1 VVLPES
7 LTACR
12 GAWALGYLPFAA
24 PSFDLVYFGFLG
36 VLAFLSIGCSSAMP
50 WVRSIL
56 PRPGHDGTAPPTA
69 GGCRARWPVG
79 RASSK
84 GRAPAMDSPG
94 QEIPVG
100 RVARANGAGEPGARI
115 G

>member
-24 PSFDLVYFGFLG
+24 PSFDLVCFGFLG

-69 GGCRARWPVG
+69 GGCRAQVATGTSLRQRSGSRHGLAWPG
-79 RASSK
+79 NTRRA
-84 GRAPAMDSPG
+84 
-94 QEIPVG
+94 
-100 RVARANGAGEPGARI
+100 VARANGAGEPGARI

>member
-1 VVLPES
+1 REGHRQAAVRIRPQGVRDRARADPVVLPES

-24 PSFDLVYFGFLG
+24 PSFDLVCFGFLG

-69 GGCRARWPVG
+69 GGCRA
-79 RASSK
+79 
-84 GRAPAMDSPG
+84 
-94 QEIPVG
+94 Q
-100 RVARANGAGEPGARI
+100 VATGTSLRQRSG
-115 G
+115 